1 MRSGTK
7 ALLYYEDTKKKSIF
21 VSGRSGEILFN
32 TSLFASKGF
41 VVMYHIPVPQE
52 ETAVFEYK
60 IKSRLKHIADHPNV
74 NAIRF
79 LNENKSIYYII
90 IIQWKQ
96 ESDYNHWKK
105 LARDT
110 DSDYYKM
117 NKQPAG
123 FIVRAYTHTN

>member
-1 MRSGTK
+1 

-60 IKSRLKHIADHPNV
+60 IKSRLKRIADHPNV

-79 LNENKSIYYII
+79 LNENKFIYYII
-90 IIQWKQ
+90 ILQWKK
-96 ESDYNHWKK
+96 EREYNHCIKIS
-105 LARDT
+105 
-110 DSDYYKM
+110 SDK
-117 NKQPAG
+117 NSK
-123 FIVRAYTHTN
+123 FLNIVIIYSSI

>member
-1 MRSGTK
+1 
-7 ALLYYEDTKKKSIF
+7 
-21 VSGRSGEILFN
+21 GEILFN

-60 IKSRLKHIADHPNV
+60 IKSRLKRIADHPNV

-96 ESDYNHWKK
+96 KCDYNNIKK
-105 LARDT
+105 LATET
-110 DSDYYKM
+110 DSDFFNMAKIPANITDRQYKNTYY
-117 NKQPAG
+117 
-123 FIVRAYTHTN
+123 